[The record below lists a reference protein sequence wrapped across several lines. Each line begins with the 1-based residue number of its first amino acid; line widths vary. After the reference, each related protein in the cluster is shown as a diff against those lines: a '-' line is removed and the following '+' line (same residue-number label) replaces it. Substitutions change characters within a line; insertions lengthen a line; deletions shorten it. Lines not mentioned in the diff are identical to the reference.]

1 MADSTTPR
9 ARDLLAVRSR
19 IRRGAPAAGASNGG
33 RDLGRLAGSRP
44 SAAGPEESLV
54 VDGRSAVTPAQM
66 VESKL
71 EALLQRA
78 SLPGSYLPMRGLVR
92 AGR

>member
-1 MADSTTPR
+1 MTDSTTLR
-9 ARDLLAVRSR
+9 ARDLLALRSR
-19 IRRGAPAAGASNGG
+19 IGWGANAAGARNGS
-33 RDLGRLAGSRP
+33 RDLDRHAVSRP

-71 EALLQRA
+71 EALLQ
-78 SLPGSYLPMRGLVR
+78 
-92 AGR
+92 

>member
-1 MADSTTPR
+1 MEDVTS
-9 ARDLLAVRSR
+9 V
-19 IRRGAPAAGASNGG
+19 ASPV
-33 RDLGRLAGSRP
+33 SRP
-44 SAAGPEESLV
+44 SAAGSEESLV

-71 EALLQRA
+71 EALLQRS